1 MALTEATRDVKGKTL
16 TFIQTNTGVGINK
29 AGLSAFDLEVL
40 NEVDTNGVGATLQAK
55 MEAYTLSNGRNA
67 WDVYGKNAYN
77 MDNYAAVALQKAVS
91 GTKTSDTLATHDT
104 SITDHEARI
113 TALEP

>member
-16 TFIQTNTGVGINK
+16 TFIQTSTGVGINK

-40 NEVDTNGVGATLQAK
+40 NEVNTDGTGSDLQTK
-55 MEAYTLSNGRNA
+55 MEAYTLSNGRKA

-91 GTKTSDTLATHDT
+91 GTKTPATL
-104 SITDHEARI
+104 SDHEDRLD
-113 TALEP
+113 ALETAT